1 MPAHEFGIIDRLS
14 AKACNQYEPERYGCI
29 KVSDS
34 DMVPLLEELGA
45 RLSTYFHSLDRPAT
59 GLAYGGVTLIP
70 PASLG
75 EFRDILLSR
84 HNPAYDALIALIGKA
99 IEQDRFMIHFGI

>member
-1 MPAHEFGIIDRLS
+1 MLAHEFSIIDQLS
-14 AKACNQYEPERYGCI
+14 TQAYHPYEPERYGCI

-34 DMVPLLEELGA
+34 DIVPLLEELGA
-45 RLSTYFHSLDRPAT
+45 RLFTYIHSLDRPAT

-84 HNPAYDALIALIGKA
+84 HNPAYDALIALIGEA
-99 IEQDRFMIHFGI
+99 MEQDRFMIHFGI